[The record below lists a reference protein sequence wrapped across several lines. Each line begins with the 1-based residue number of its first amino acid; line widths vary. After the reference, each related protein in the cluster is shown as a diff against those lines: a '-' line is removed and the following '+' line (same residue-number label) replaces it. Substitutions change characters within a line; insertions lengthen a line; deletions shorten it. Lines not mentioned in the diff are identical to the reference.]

1 MVLQPPSPPPLRLRA
16 GAFPARGGKSLV
28 DMVREHG
35 FASARLGSPLPVRQL
50 LRFGSMLGTP
60 QPETDPAVLPFT
72 EEQVVLN
79 LCSVRNR
86 TEDPAMQPFARDALA
101 LHSEG
106 SGRGIAQQPRYIV
119 LMCRAPGGA
128 AAALTVLVS
137 MAEVASRLDR
147 EEKDL
152 LRAIAYRAGTPPPV
166 LRYEDG
172 RPVFSFRDF
181 MGQRLLWRYTPG
193 PHHAPEPE
201 PEPERVN
208 AVLRRLLAAMY
219 TTRAAGVRWEAGLLI
234 VVDNRRFFHGRTA
247 APASGVGLRHLQRL
261 RIV

>member
-1 MVLQPPSPPPLRLRA
+1 
-16 GAFPARGGKSLV
+16 
-28 DMVREHG
+28 MVREHG

-50 LRFGSMLGTP
+50 LQFGSLLGTP

-72 EEQVVLN
+72 EERVVLN
-79 LCSVRNR
+79 LRSVRKR
-86 TEDPAMQPFARDALA
+86 TADPALQPFARDALA

-106 SGRGIAQQPRYIV
+106 SGRGVAQQPRYIV

-128 AAALTVLVS
+128 AAAQTVLVP

-147 EEKDL
+147 EERRL
-152 LRAIAYRAGTPPPV
+152 LTATVYRAGTPPPV
-166 LRYEDG
+166 LRYEEE

-181 MGQRLLWRYTPG
+181 MGQRLRWRYTPE
-193 PHHAPEPE
+193 PAREPE

-208 AVLRRLLAAMY
+208 AALRRLLAAMY
-219 TTRAAGVRWEAGLLI
+219 TTRASGVRWEAGLLV

-261 RIV
+261 RVV